1 LPQHVIEPS
10 PALVQST
17 SVLQVAHLNLFPSW
31 FAILSLHQAQSAGY
45 FFCSIGW
52 PQQVTWPVPPL
63 VTINSDPHLVQMYFL
78 PIWLAIINYLQQ

>member
-1 LPQHVIEPS
+1 LSQQVIEPS

-17 SVLQVAHLNLFPSW
+17 SVPHVSHLKRFPSW
-31 FAILSLHQAQSAGY
+31 FAILSLRQAQSAGY

-52 PQQVTWPVPPL
+52 PQHVTWPLPPL

-78 PIWLAIINYLQQ
+78 PIWLAID